1 MRAFFSSSAALTVM
15 AGLVPAIHVVTSA
28 YAAFNCDETPKP
40 FCDVTAWMPGTSPGM
55 TAPQGRSP
63 IISSLA

>member
-1 MRAFFSSSAALTVM
+1 MSVFPALSVM

-40 FCDVTAWMPGTSPGM
+40 LCGGTTWMPGTIPGM
-55 TAPQGRSP
+55 TAAARLDTLFHL
-63 IISSLA
+63 IA